1 MHYSANKYPWIVAIR
16 WQSNRCTPSGYTDH
30 HCAPGVFQ
38 PTYEFA
44 TGTLIS
50 DLFVVTVAS
59 FYDAIN
65 DNDKEREK
73 EKKESIR
80 VKPGASVWA
89 KKDCCNEILQWQ
101 EIEQEIYFHPYYK
114 DDNYK
119 PSNDISYN
127 VALIKLKRRLS
138 FYEDGVTKLGVRPIC
153 LPTPG
158 QTRMIDLPDDQ
169 TLLMGRNLGAVEAK
183 VLIQLECIRSIEIE
197 DEGSNMRMLNDQ
209 ICAHHK
215 DPQQVFIDDCDSGDL
230 ETYGDLGAPIFMKEN
245 ER

>member
-1 MHYSANKYPWIVAIR
+1 MQQKIR
-16 WQSNRCTPSGYTDH
+16 KVRR
-30 HCAPGVFQ
+30 FQ
-38 PTYEFA
+38 PTFEFA

-101 EIEQEIYFHPYYK
+101 EIEQEIYFHPYYE

-138 FYEDGVTKLGVRPIC
+138 FYEDGVTKIGVRQPASA
-153 LPTPG
+153 
-158 QTRMIDLPDDQ
+158 QV
-169 TLLMGRNLGAVEAK
+169 AEV
-183 VLIQLECIRSIEIE
+183 
-197 DEGSNMRMLNDQ
+197 
-209 ICAHHK
+209 ICASNFVVNASHT
-215 DPQQVFIDDCDSGDL
+215 V
-230 ETYGDLGAPIFMKEN
+230 
-245 ER
+245 